1 MDCSDKRV
9 VKRRQKSAA
18 LMKEKYIKYLIKQL
32 KKNMKFI
39 QKYPVELYLQI

>member
-18 LMKEKYIKYLIKQL
+18 LMKEKYIKYFNPHL
-32 KKNMKFI
+32 
-39 QKYPVELYLQI
+39 